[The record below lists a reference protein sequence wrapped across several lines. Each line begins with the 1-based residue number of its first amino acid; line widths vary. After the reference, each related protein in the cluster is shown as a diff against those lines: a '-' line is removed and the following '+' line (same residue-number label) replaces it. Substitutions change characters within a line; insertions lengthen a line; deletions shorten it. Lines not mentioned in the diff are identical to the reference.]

1 MDYLRRKIIDKIFE
15 RLNKTKEPLT
25 ELKIKKIIIE
35 HGRFLN
41 QILPIIRKNRTP
53 RSLVSKYMHFHCP
66 SIPIYDS
73 IGNRS
78 LTQQFRWND
87 RYEVIEKP
95 KIADE
100 EF

>member
-1 MDYLRRKIIDKIFE
+1 MNSL
-15 RLNKTKEPLT
+15 
-25 ELKIKKIIIE
+25 
-35 HGRFLN
+35 
-41 QILPIIRKNRTP
+41 IRKNRTP
-53 RSLVSKYMHFHCP
+53 RSFVSKYMHFHCP

-73 IGNRS
+73 IANSS

-100 EF
+100 EFYWYVLRFWQFYRELKAKRPKATVKLADYYLLYSWQ